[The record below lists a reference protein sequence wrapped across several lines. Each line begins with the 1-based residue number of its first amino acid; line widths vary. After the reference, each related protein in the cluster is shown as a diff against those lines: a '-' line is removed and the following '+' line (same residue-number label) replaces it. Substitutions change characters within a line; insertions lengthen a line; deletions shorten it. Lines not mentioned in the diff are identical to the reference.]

1 MCIFILLIYVHISC
15 VLQIAWSDETPRWLL
30 SYRRISEA
38 SKNIR
43 CTRLTWNLRI
53 HPWKRKNHRANHHLQ
68 VLYGSFNWIMN
79 QIFTNWK
86 WLKNH
91 HVHPFSKDW
100 LASFQVLTEHKSL
113 IWPTEAACY
122 IFHMPP
128 EWSEVWLIQGCGGM
142 DGWSEASKNATTF
155 SRARCRCYIV
165 LGRFI
170 YAILWYLPRGW
181 RTFPLNDDGIH
192 FGKLTYPIENGP
204 FEDVFPIINGGY
216 SSQLCQFAGG

>member
-1 MCIFILLIYVHISC
+1 MYHSDCHGWCVYLYCWYMCIYLVYFMRPRGGYCEKSSDF
-15 VLQIAWSDETPRWLL
+15 WSIKEYQMYMINMEP
-30 SYRRISEA
+30 E
-38 SKNIR
+38 
-43 CTRLTWNLRI
+43 
-53 HPWKRKNHRANHHLQ
+53 KNHRANHHFQ

-192 FGKLTYPIENGP
+192 FGNLTYPIENGP